1 MSKED
6 LVNGLHIIMLTDIY
20 QMYRCLLK
28 KYVLYRYSRLFEH
41 EPKP

>member
-28 KYVLYRYSRLFEH
+28 
-41 EPKP
+41 